1 MYLNRTRAMLYPIE
15 LMILLVA
22 IYSLEA
28 AIDDF
33 EQDMG
38 SENLGKGK
46 TEHINVSHTYFVSF
60 YLYVISPSSKTF
72 I

>member
-1 MYLNRTRAMLYPIE
+1 
-15 LMILLVA
+15 MILLVS